1 MGRNDSQGFFRR
13 GKKQLIMNSKT
24 LFPLHNRWS
33 YRMRILLLVLMLG
46 LLCAGN
52 SYGIGKDKKV
62 EQYEKSVKD
71 LFVDDRWEEGM
82 KILREGLRLYPESSE
97 LNGLAGSYYYQLKD
111 YDNAR
116 YFLVR
121 AVKDTPDNV
130 NAKSLLVNVE
140 EETGN
145 YSSAICYVNE
155 LLEVTPY
162 WPGLWKRK
170 IGLYRRQG
178 NNIEADRLLKRL
190 VQIYPNDTTIRQDYL
205 DRLEENYLRERKAGD
220 KVAAIEALQELLAN
234 DKSQEVYYLDLTNLL
249 LQQGSPESALQV
261 ASEYK
266 GKQKPTIETLK
277 DEFIVGHLMGGPSRK
292 EILKQQPKINILWD
306 YHTHNAILL
315 TEAQRQR
322 TYSNDSIEIFE
333 GKKEFFF
340 GFPFKLVTHKDMTLM
355 KDKFEVIGKLKIK
368 ENFNRSGGYDYLS
381 NLERFEDILNDID
394 RHMEIFRNV
403 KFPIK
408 LLCEIN

>member
-1 MGRNDSQGFFRR
+1 MFF
-13 GKKQLIMNSKT
+13 I
-24 LFPLHNRWS
+24 FPL
-33 YRMRILLLVLMLG
+33 
-46 LLCAGN
+46 
-52 SYGIGKDKKV
+52 
-62 EQYEKSVKD
+62 
-71 LFVDDRWEEGM
+71 
-82 KILREGLRLYPESSE
+82 
-97 LNGLAGSYYYQLKD
+97 
-111 YDNAR
+111 
-116 YFLVR
+116 
-121 AVKDTPDNV
+121 
-130 NAKSLLVNVE
+130 
-140 EETGN
+140 
-145 YSSAICYVNE
+145 E
-155 LLEVTPY
+155 LLEISVLHLSGKKAKAKAAIFLPRHDLHSTHNFCKNTELP
-162 WPGLWKRK
+162 PQISVFGVSSCLFFR
-170 IGLYRRQG
+170 IGP
-178 NNIEADRLLKRL
+178 ASHRLLQRKDVDEKEGKKRQK
-190 VQIYPNDTTIRQDYL
+190 VL
-205 DRLEENYLRERKAGD
+205 DRFLEKISAPNKKVRNRKKYRVVKNLYFESNDVLSFKLSDNNYC
-220 KVAAIEALQELLAN
+220 AIICAQITQE
-234 DKSQEVYYLDLTNLL
+234 KSQTTYDFVLTT
-249 LQQGSPESALQV
+249 
-261 ASEYK
+261 YK

-315 TEAQRQR
+315 TETQRQR

>member
-1 MGRNDSQGFFRR
+1 MNQIKNTIEAETDSEIEVDINKDLLRFEGVLSESILGVLYRIAGVIIVIIVVSSVFVIRNSFSISVSEKTKQYGMLASV
-13 GKKQLIMNSKT
+13 GATKKQIKRSVLLEGLYIGIIAI
-24 LFPLHNRWS
+24 PLGILLGIVAIIILLWIVN
-33 YRMRILLLVLMLG
+33 LLLVDMMEGTSFVYDVPGMAILISVVISGITIFLSCLIPAIKASKIPPIEAIRG
-46 LLCAGN
+46 TDDIKIKTRKIKTSKLTKKLF
-52 SYGIGKDKKV
+52 GIGGVIARKNLKRNRKKYRV
-62 EQYEKSVKD
+62 VKNLYFESNDVLSFKLSDNNYCAIICAQITQEKSQITYD
-71 LFVDDRWEEGM
+71 FV
-82 KILREGLRLYPESSE
+82 L
-97 LNGLAGSYYYQLKD
+97 
-111 YDNAR
+111 
-116 YFLVR
+116 
-121 AVKDTPDNV
+121 
-130 NAKSLLVNVE
+130 
-140 EETGN
+140 
-145 YSSAICYVNE
+145 
-155 LLEVTPY
+155 
-162 WPGLWKRK
+162 
-170 IGLYRRQG
+170 
-178 NNIEADRLLKRL
+178 
-190 VQIYPNDTTIRQDYL
+190 TT
-205 DRLEENYLRERKAGD
+205 
-220 KVAAIEALQELLAN
+220 
-234 DKSQEVYYLDLTNLL
+234 
-249 LQQGSPESALQV
+249 
-261 ASEYK
+261 YK

-292 EILKQQPKINILWD
+292 EILKQQPKIDILWD

>member
-1 MGRNDSQGFFRR
+1 MATDGIKIIDGDLAHDTYEYIMELYDNGASAEIIKKEIPFIKEDYGDETDFYHEIFVTAYALAFWEIGELTDEILNEVKRVIELKAGVNLWTKDVDEKE
-13 GKKQLIMNSKT
+13 GKKRQK
-24 LFPLHNRWS
+24 
-33 YRMRILLLVLMLG
+33 VLDRFLEKIS
-46 LLCAGN
+46 APN
-52 SYGIGKDKKV
+52 KKV
-62 EQYEKSVKD
+62 RNRKKYRVVKNLYFESNDVLSFKLSDNNYCAIICAQITQEKS
-71 LFVDDRWEEGM
+71 
-82 KILREGLRLYPESSE
+82 
-97 LNGLAGSYYYQLKD
+97 QTT
-111 YDNAR
+111 YDFA
-116 YFLVR
+116 L
-121 AVKDTPDNV
+121 
-130 NAKSLLVNVE
+130 
-140 EETGN
+140 
-145 YSSAICYVNE
+145 
-155 LLEVTPY
+155 
-162 WPGLWKRK
+162 
-170 IGLYRRQG
+170 
-178 NNIEADRLLKRL
+178 
-190 VQIYPNDTTIRQDYL
+190 TT
-205 DRLEENYLRERKAGD
+205 
-220 KVAAIEALQELLAN
+220 
-234 DKSQEVYYLDLTNLL
+234 
-249 LQQGSPESALQV
+249 
-261 ASEYK
+261 YK

-315 TEAQRQR
+315 TETQRQR

>member
-1 MGRNDSQGFFRR
+1 LYDNGASAEIIKKEIPFIKEDYGDETDFYHEIFVTAYALAFWEIGELTDEILNEVKRVIELKAGVNLWTKDVDEKE
-13 GKKQLIMNSKT
+13 GKKRQK
-24 LFPLHNRWS
+24 
-33 YRMRILLLVLMLG
+33 VLDRFLEKIS
-46 LLCAGN
+46 APN
-52 SYGIGKDKKV
+52 KKV
-62 EQYEKSVKD
+62 RNRKKYRVVKNLYFESNDVLSFKLSDNNYCAIICAQITQEKSQITYD
-71 LFVDDRWEEGM
+71 FV
-82 KILREGLRLYPESSE
+82 L
-97 LNGLAGSYYYQLKD
+97 
-111 YDNAR
+111 
-116 YFLVR
+116 
-121 AVKDTPDNV
+121 
-130 NAKSLLVNVE
+130 
-140 EETGN
+140 
-145 YSSAICYVNE
+145 
-155 LLEVTPY
+155 
-162 WPGLWKRK
+162 
-170 IGLYRRQG
+170 
-178 NNIEADRLLKRL
+178 
-190 VQIYPNDTTIRQDYL
+190 TT
-205 DRLEENYLRERKAGD
+205 
-220 KVAAIEALQELLAN
+220 
-234 DKSQEVYYLDLTNLL
+234 
-249 LQQGSPESALQV
+249 
-261 ASEYK
+261 YK

>member
-1 MGRNDSQGFFRR
+1 MVEKKIKFITSGQLMSFCDTCQKMKSDIDVTDMSNRNFRIDGKSILGLMSIKLGLPMR
-13 GKKQLIMNSKT
+13 LVVNGEDEELATDGVKIIDGDLAHDTYEYIMELYDNGASAEIIKKEIPFIKEDYGDETDFYHEIFVTAYALAFWEIGELTDEILNEVKRVIELKAGVNLWTKDVDEKEGKKRQK
-24 LFPLHNRWS
+24 
-33 YRMRILLLVLMLG
+33 VLDRFLEKIS
-46 LLCAGN
+46 APN
-52 SYGIGKDKKV
+52 KKV
-62 EQYEKSVKD
+62 RNRKKYRVVKNLYFESNDVLSFKLSDNNYCAIICAQITQEKSQITYD
-71 LFVDDRWEEGM
+71 FV
-82 KILREGLRLYPESSE
+82 L
-97 LNGLAGSYYYQLKD
+97 
-111 YDNAR
+111 
-116 YFLVR
+116 
-121 AVKDTPDNV
+121 
-130 NAKSLLVNVE
+130 
-140 EETGN
+140 
-145 YSSAICYVNE
+145 
-155 LLEVTPY
+155 
-162 WPGLWKRK
+162 
-170 IGLYRRQG
+170 
-178 NNIEADRLLKRL
+178 
-190 VQIYPNDTTIRQDYL
+190 TT
-205 DRLEENYLRERKAGD
+205 
-220 KVAAIEALQELLAN
+220 
-234 DKSQEVYYLDLTNLL
+234 
-249 LQQGSPESALQV
+249 
-261 ASEYK
+261 YK

-292 EILKQQPKINILWD
+292 EILKQQPKIDILWD